1 MSSAS
6 RSSWLPNRRLNS
18 NRASVRQRGTSRGNI
33 TIVSHDDAYTFAL
46 RVAYL
51 NYLLQP
57 RQKRKQYV
65 AAPKPAQRSHTSV
78 TEIVGQFV
86 SGSSNSIK
94 LPHGFH
100 KPLEK
105 RIKNVMQGKEPMQGF
120 NDAALKR
127 SFGEAFIVFTE
138 TNFRKSSEKDRK
150 LEPYVLMFY
159 SSATKACQ
167 KHAMSTSAPED
178 SWKEM
183 ADRHMALFIR
193 LVAQTLRDQGHDRD
207 RPELMSRLH
216 TLENKLLTRD
226 QYLSIDTGQDGGST
240 IEVVVPL
247 SYDVKDMP
255 LVLTVARIFG
265 RSNSEVQSD
274 IDSNRHI
281 WTEESAIKD
290 MKNYQ
295 QRLAS
300 DAPGALRSQDFDLD
314 DAFEEWK
321 RAEAPH
327 LSQIILDILTVKPE
341 LAKTSTAGL
350 EKPLPGRPQ
359 SMFGDEQAS
368 SEINKA
374 VSSPDGSIL
383 NFDSSLNFG
392 SLSLDESNQGFEDAG
407 YTFIPNDARAHY
419 KAILQDCM
427 TYDQLHA
434 DPAGDYNPLSKQSSD
449 LLMELSVYWRIPQ
462 FSRLVVL
469 VEVAAKK
476 FLDREITAD
485 ILAVAMD
492 VAKSPSDELKKP
504 PHLHQYNAGLA
515 DIEQSRW
522 TIHDFAVYQQ
532 TLHSLHDALLRDLYD
547 QMIRCYE
554 SKPPNVAPIMILL
567 DEHILGDPAFSA
579 RPEQTQEFAAHA
591 TEGLK
596 RAATEVYNS
605 FVHEKLPNHASEW
618 QFSHVVELG
627 RAVTKLSNK
636 IQKRYNKMPEIM
648 GVKPWQI
655 LVETMFPSFER
666 DAQHIIE
673 RTIAVAKEHGIEID
687 IQDGFDLYKEL
698 AEMRRTHHAA
708 LPNTP
713 FEFQI
718 EELLVDFVWRWVR
731 NAEAMIVSFVSEAI
745 KQDQFQVRRNN
756 PDGIPTD
763 AERHSSSVVDIFSSF
778 NQIIDQVY
786 QFEWDSDV
794 HHAKFMTALARSFAA
809 GIGQYCEELEQRFAK
824 EMDRPTAQ
832 EAAAA
837 NKTTQEKFMQYAQYA
852 RDAWNTK
859 DAPEPF
865 QFYPE
870 SFVKLNN
877 IEFAMQELDKL
888 EKTMNVDECARILQ
902 RIEGHN
908 KQPKRPNKYVFTI
921 KVVEAEDLKAC
932 DPSGFSDPYVV
943 LGDEYQKRL
952 YKTRIVYKNLNPRW
966 DESIDITVSGPL
978 NVIAT
983 VWDYD
988 TFGDH
993 DFVGRTSLKVD
1004 PIHFSDYLP
1013 REYWLDLDTQGR
1025 LLLRVSMEGE
1035 RDDIQFYYGKAFRHL
1050 KRTERDMVRKI
1061 TDKARNPMC
1070 TVLRAQISAA
1080 ISYETLR
1087 SLTKGGGLSSQVTS
1101 LWKKRSSTMP
1111 TTVATPADIRAA
1123 LRPLEEYFDQNF
1135 AIMKETLKDA
1145 TMLAVMTRLWKEVL
1159 MAIENLLVPPLSE
1172 KPSTQKPLTQKELD
1186 IVYQWLNQ
1194 LFEFFNAKDENGVA
1208 LGVPQDILKS
1218 PKWHELAALNFFY
1231 FEDTQNL
1238 IRESERM
1245 AAANAQRATQM
1256 LLQERSENRLSAP
1269 ATFGPTFSGGPGA
1282 FASMGTIRR
1291 GKSIMMSRN
1300 LGTMR
1305 RAKEEK
1311 RKEAQAD
1318 PSDDMILRILRMRP
1332 EASNYLRERHRQ
1344 KERQAAAAAAAL
1356 IVKNSV
1362 NQGWNTGGSAGGA
1375 GAYGRNNLPRR

>member
-6 RSSWLPNRRLNS
+6 RSSWMPGRRLNS
-18 NRASVRQRGTSRGNI
+18 NRASMRPRGASRGNI
-33 TIVSHDDAYTFAL
+33 TVVSHDDAYTFAL

-78 TEIVGQFV
+78 TELVGQFV
-86 SGSSNSIK
+86 SSGSNSMK
-94 LPHGFH
+94 LPHGFQ

-105 RIKNVMQGKEPMQGF
+105 RIKNVLTGKEPMQGF

-127 SFGEAFIVFTE
+127 SFAEAYTAFTE
-138 TNFRKSSEKDRK
+138 KNFQKSVEKDRK

-159 SSATKACQ
+159 SSATKANQ
-167 KHAMSTSAPED
+167 KYAQLTSATDD
-178 SWKEM
+178 SWKET
-183 ADRHMALFIR
+183 ADRHMAMFIR

-226 QYLSIDTGQDGGST
+226 QNLSIDASQDGGTT
-240 IEVVVPL
+240 IEVIVPL

-274 IDSNRHI
+274 IDTNRQI
-281 WTEESAIKD
+281 WTEENAIKD

-300 DAPGALRSQDFDLD
+300 DAPGALRSQDFDLE
-314 DAFEEWK
+314 DAFQEWK

-359 SMFGDEQAS
+359 SVFGDEQAY
-368 SEINKA
+368 SEISKA
-374 VSSPDGSIL
+374 IASPDGSAL
-383 NFDSSLNFG
+383 NFDSSLSFG
-392 SLSLDESNQGFEDAG
+392 SLSLDDSGQGFDEVV
-407 YTFIPNDARAHY
+407 YTFIPNDARAFY
-419 KAILQDCM
+419 KAIMQVCM

-434 DPAGDYNPLSKQSSD
+434 DPAADYTPISKQSTD
-449 LLMELSVYWRIPQ
+449 LLVELCVYWRIPQ
-462 FSRLVVL
+462 FSRLIAF

-476 FLDREITAD
+476 FLDREI
-485 ILAVAMD
+485 LAEDLAFAMD
-492 VAKSPSDELKKP
+492 FVKSTSPEVKKP

-515 DIEQSRW
+515 DIDQSRW

-532 TLHSLHDALLRDLYD
+532 TLHGLYDALLRDLYD
-547 QMIRCYE
+547 LMIRCYE
-554 SKPPNVAPIMILL
+554 SKPPQILAVMTL
-567 DEHILGDPAFSA
+567 LEEHILADPAFSA
-579 RPEQTQEFAAHA
+579 KPEQAQEFASHL
-591 TEGLK
+591 TEGL
-596 RAATEVYNS
+596 RHAATDVYNA

-618 QFSHVVELG
+618 EFTHVVELG

-636 IQKRYNKMPEIM
+636 IQKRYRNIPDIM
-648 GVKPWQI
+648 GVKPWQV
-655 LVETMFPSFER
+655 LVEVMFPSYER

-673 RTIAVAKEHGIEID
+673 RTITVAKESGLEINM
-687 IQDGFDLYKEL
+687 QDGFDLYKEL
-698 AEMRRTHHAA
+698 VEMRRTHHAA
-708 LPNTP
+708 LPDKP

-731 NAEAMIVSFVSEAI
+731 NAEELTVKFVDEAI
-745 KQDQFQVRRNN
+745 NQDQFQVRTQT
-756 PDGIPTD
+756 PDQIPTD
-763 AERHSSSVVDIFSSF
+763 AERHSHSIIDIFMMF
-778 NQIIDQVY
+778 NQTTEQVY
-786 QFEWDSDV
+786 QLEWDSDV
-794 HHAKFMTALARSFAA
+794 HHARFMTALARSYAA
-809 GIGQYCEELEQRFAK
+809 GIGQYCEEVEKQFAK

-832 EAAAA
+832 EAAVA

-877 IEFAMQELDKL
+877 IEYAMQELDKL
-888 EKTMNVDECARILQ
+888 EKSMNVDACADVLR
-902 RIEGHN
+902 RAEGLS
-908 KQPKRPNKYVFTI
+908 KQQARRPNKYVFTI

-932 DPSGFSDPYVV
+932 DPGGFSDPYVV

-952 YKTRIVYKNLNPRW
+952 YKTRIVYRNLNPRW
-966 DESIDITVSGPL
+966 DESVDITVSGPL

-983 VWDYD
+983 IWDYD

-1025 LLLRVSMEGE
+1025 VLLRVSMEGE
-1035 RDDIQFYYGKAFRHL
+1035 RDDIQFYFGKAFRHL

-1061 TDKARNPMC
+1061 TDK
-1070 TVLRAQISAA
+1070 LRAQISAT
-1080 ISYETLR
+1080 ISHETLR
-1087 SLTKGGGLSSQVTS
+1087 SLVRGGGIGSQVTA
-1101 LWKKRSSTMP
+1101 LWKKRASTMP
-1111 TTVATPADIRAA
+1111 TVTTAGDIEGA
-1123 LRPLEEYFDQNF
+1123 LQPLFHYFDQNF
-1135 AIMKETLKDA
+1135 AIMKQTLTDA

-1159 MAIENLLVPPLSE
+1159 MAIESLLVPPLSE
-1172 KPSTQKPLTQKELD
+1172 KPSSQRPLSQKELD
-1186 IVYQWLNQ
+1186 IVYQWLNL
-1194 LFEFFNAKDENGVA
+1194 LFEFFNAKDDSGEQ
-1208 LGVPQDILKS
+1208 LGVPQDVLKS

-1231 FEDTQNL
+1231 FELTDNL

-1256 LLQERSENRLSAP
+1256 LLQEKHENRLSAP
-1269 ATFGPTFSGGPGA
+1269 PTFGPTFSGGPGA

-1332 EASNYLRERHRQ
+1332 EAVGYLRERHRQ

-1362 NQGWNTGGSAGGA
+1362 NQGWNTGGA

>member
-6 RSSWLPNRRLNS
+6 RNSWMPGRRLNS
-18 NRASVRQRGTSRGNI
+18 NRTSMRPRGASRGNI
-33 TIVSHDDAYTFAL
+33 TVVSHDDAYTFAL
-46 RVAYL
+46 RIAYL

-78 TEIVGQFV
+78 TELVGQFV
-86 SGSSNSIK
+86 SSGSNSIK
-94 LPHGFH
+94 LPHGFQ

-105 RIKNVMQGKEPMQGF
+105 RLKNVLTGKEPMQGF
-120 NDAALKR
+120 NDSALKR
-127 SFGEAFIVFTE
+127 SFAEAYTAFTDK
-138 TNFRKSSEKDRK
+138 NFQKSVEKDRK

-159 SSATKACQ
+159 SSATKANQ
-167 KHAMSTSAPED
+167 KYAQLTSATDD
-178 SWKEM
+178 SWKET
-183 ADRHMALFIR
+183 ADRHMAMFIR

-226 QYLSIDTGQDGGST
+226 QNLSLDSAGDGGSY

-265 RSNSEVQSD
+265 RSNSEVQAD
-274 IDSNRHI
+274 LEANRQT
-281 WTEESAIKD
+281 WTEENAIKD

-300 DAPGALRSQDFDLD
+300 DAPGALRSQDFDLE
-314 DAFEEWK
+314 DAFQEWK

-341 LAKTSTAGL
+341 LAKTSTAGAD
-350 EKPLPGRPQ
+350 KSLPGRPQ
-359 SMFGDEQAS
+359 STFFGEEQS
-368 SEINKA
+368 YSEISKA
-374 VSSPDGSIL
+374 ISSPDGSIL
-383 NFDSSLNFG
+383 NFDSSINFG
-392 SLSLDESNQGFEDAG
+392 SLSLDDSSQAFDEAV
-407 YTFIPNDARAHY
+407 YTFIPNDARAFY
-419 KAILQDCM
+419 KAILKDCM

-434 DPAGDYNPLSKQSSD
+434 DPAAEYMPLSQQSKD
-449 LLMELSVYWRIPQ
+449 LLMELSVYWRLPQ
-462 FSRLVVL
+462 FSRLIAFI
-469 VEVAAKK
+469 EVAVKK
-476 FLDREITAD
+476 FLDGE
-485 ILAVAMD
+485 ILAEDLVVVMD
-492 VAKSPSDELKKP
+492 NAKSSEMERKKA
-504 PHLHQYNAGLA
+504 PHLHQYNLGLLEI
-515 DIEQSRW
+515 DQSRW
-522 TIHDFAVYQQ
+522 TIHDFAVYQH
-532 TLHSLHDALLRDLYD
+532 TLNSLYDALLRDLYNL
-547 QMIRCYE
+547 MLNCYG
-554 SKPPNVAPIMILL
+554 SKPPNIGSVMTLL
-567 DEHILGDPAFSA
+567 EEHVQSDPAFSA
-579 RPEQTQEFAAHA
+579 KPEQAQEFAAHL
-591 TEGLK
+591 TEGLR
-596 RAATEVYNS
+596 RAATDAYNA

-618 QFSHVVELG
+618 EFTHVVELG

-636 IQKRYNKMPEIM
+636 IQKRYKNLPEVM
-648 GVKPWQI
+648 GVKIWQI
-655 LVETMFPSFER
+655 LVEVMFPSYER

-673 RTIAVAKEHGIEID
+673 RTIAVAKEKEMEINM
-687 IQDGFDLYKEL
+687 QDGFDLYKEL
-698 AEMRRTHHAA
+698 VEMRRTHHAA
-708 LPNTP
+708 LPDKP

-731 NAEAMIVSFVSEAI
+731 NAENVMVEVVDGAI
-745 KQDQFQVRRNN
+745 SQDSFQVRTDDPNK
-756 PDGIPTD
+756 IPTD
-763 AERHSSSVVDIFSSF
+763 AERHSTSVVDIFLMF
-778 NQIIDQVY
+778 HQTMEQVY
-786 QFEWDSDV
+786 QLEWDSDV
-794 HHAKFMTALARSFAA
+794 HHARFMTALARSYAA
-809 GIGQYCEELEQRFAK
+809 GIGQYCEELEKRFAK

-832 EAAAA
+832 EVAA

-877 IEFAMQELDKL
+877 IEHAMQELDKL
-888 EKTMNVDECARILQ
+888 EKAMNVDACAEVLRKA
-902 RIEGHN
+902 EGLG
-908 KQPKRPNKYVFTI
+908 KQQPRRPNKYVFTI

-932 DPSGFSDPYVV
+932 DPGGFSDPYVV

-952 YKTRIVYKNLNPRW
+952 YKTRIVYRNLNPRW
-966 DESIDITVSGPL
+966 DESVDITVSSPL
-978 NVIAT
+978 NIIAT
-983 VWDYD
+983 IWDYD

-1035 RDDIQFYYGKAFRHL
+1035 RDDIQFYFGKAFRHL

-1061 TDKARNPMC
+1061 TDK
-1070 TVLRAQISAA
+1070 LRAQISAT
-1080 ISYETLR
+1080 ISHETLR
-1087 SLTKGGGLSSQVTS
+1087 NLVKGGGIGSQVAG
-1101 LWKKRSSTMP
+1101 LWKKRASTMP
-1111 TTVATPADIRAA
+1111 TVTTASDIEGA
-1123 LRPLEEYFDQNF
+1123 LQPLFHYFDQNF
-1135 AIMKETLKDA
+1135 AIMKQTLTDA

-1159 MAIENLLVPPLSE
+1159 QAIESLLVPPLSE
-1172 KPSTQKPLTQKELD
+1172 KPSSQRPLSQKELD
-1186 IVYQWLNQ
+1186 IVYQWLNS
-1194 LFEFFNAKDENGVA
+1194 LFEFFNAKDDSGEQ
-1208 LGVPQDILKS
+1208 LGVPQDVLKS

-1231 FEDTQNL
+1231 FEQTDNL

-1256 LLQERSENRLSAP
+1256 LLQEKHENRLSAP

-1305 RAKEEK
+1305 KAKEEK

-1332 EASNYLRERHRQ
+1332 EATNYLRERHRQ

-1362 NQGWNTGGSAGGA
+1362 NQGWNTGGASAYRA
-1375 GAYGRNNLPRR
+1375 NNLPRR

>member
-6 RSSWLPNRRLNS
+6 RSSWMPNRRLNS
-18 NRASVRQRGTSRGNI
+18 NRQSTRPRGYSRGNI
-33 TIVSHDDAYTFAL
+33 VVSHDDAYTFAL

-78 TEIVGQFV
+78 TELVGQFV
-86 SGSSNSIK
+86 SGGSGSVK
-94 LPHGFH
+94 LPHGFQ

-105 RIKNVMQGKEPMQGF
+105 RIKNVLTGKEPMQGF

-127 SFGEAFIVFTE
+127 SFAEAYTAFTE
-138 TNFRKSSEKDRK
+138 RNFQKSVEKDRK

-159 SSATKACQ
+159 SSATKANQ
-167 KHAMSTSAPED
+167 KYAQLTSATDD
-178 SWKEM
+178 SWKEA
-183 ADRHMALFIR
+183 ADRHMAMFIR

-226 QYLSIDTGQDGGST
+226 QNLSIDASQDGGST

-255 LVLTVARIFG
+255 LVLTVARMFG

-274 IDSNRHI
+274 IDANRHV
-281 WTEESAIKD
+281 WTEESALKD
-290 MKNYQ
+290 VKAYQ

-300 DAPGALRSQDFDLD
+300 DAPGALRSEDFDLE
-314 DAFEEWK
+314 DAFQEWK

-341 LAKTSTAGL
+341 LAKTSSGTD
-350 EKPLPGRPQ
+350 KPLPGRPM
-359 SMFGDEQAS
+359 SMFGNEQAY
-368 SEINKA
+368 SEISKA
-374 VSSPDGSIL
+374 ISSPDGSIL
-383 NFDSSLNFG
+383 NFDSSLGIG
-392 SLSLDESNQGFEDAG
+392 SLSFEESGSDFEAAV
-407 YTFIPNDARAHY
+407 YTFIPADARAFY
-419 KAILQDCM
+419 KAILQVCM

-434 DPAGDYNPLSKQSSD
+434 DPVAEYSPLSKSSTD
-449 LLMELSVYWRIPQ
+449 LLIELCVYWRIPQ
-462 FSRLVVL
+462 FSRLIAF
-469 VEVAAKK
+469 VEVAARK
-476 FLDREITAD
+476 FLDREIGAD
-485 ILAVAMD
+485 DLFIAFQE
-492 VAKSPSDELKKP
+492 AKSSTPEVKKA
-504 PHLHQYNAGLA
+504 PHLHQYNFGLA
-515 DIEQSRW
+515 DIDQSRW
-522 TIHDFAVYQQ
+522 TMHDFAVYQQ
-532 TLHSLHDALLRDLYD
+532 TLHGLYDALLRDLYD
-547 QMIRCYE
+547 LMVRCYE
-554 SKPPNVAPIMILL
+554 GKPPSIASVMTLL
-567 DEHILGDPAFSA
+567 EEHILQDPSFSA
-579 RPEQTQEFAAHA
+579 RPEQAQEFASHL
-591 TEGLK
+591 TEGLR
-596 RAATEVYNS
+596 RAATEAYNA
-605 FVHEKLPNHASEW
+605 FVREKLPDQAIEW
-618 QFSHVVELG
+618 EFHHVVQLG
-627 RAVTKLSNK
+627 QAVTKLSDK
-636 IQKRYNKMPEIM
+636 IRKRYRNIPDIM
-648 GVKPWQI
+648 GVQPWPI

-673 RTIAVAKEHGIEID
+673 RTIAVAKERGEEINV
-687 IQDGFDLYKEL
+687 QDGFNLYKEL
-698 AEMRRTHHAA
+698 VGLRQTHHAA
-708 LPNTP
+708 LPDKP

-718 EELLVDFVWRWVR
+718 EELLAEFVWRWVR
-731 NAEAMIVSFVSEAI
+731 NAETMMVDIVINAI
-745 KQDQFQVRRNN
+745 KQDTFQVN
-756 PDGIPTD
+756 PENEEELPTD
-763 AERHSSSVVDIFSSF
+763 AERHSFS
-778 NQIIDQVY
+778 IIELFRFFRSNTDMLDQL
-786 QFEWDSDV
+786 QWDSDV
-794 HHAKFMTALARSFAA
+794 HYAKFNTALARSFAA
-809 GIGQYCEELEQRFAK
+809 GIGLYCEEVEKRFAK
-824 EMDRPTAQ
+824 EMDRPTAE

-837 NKTTQEKFMQYAQYA
+837 NKTTQEKFMQYA

-865 QFYPE
+865 QFLSE

-877 IEFAMQELDKL
+877 IEYAMQELDKL
-888 EKTMNVDECARILQ
+888 EKLMNVDGCAEVLR
-902 RIEGHN
+902 RAEGN
-908 KQPKRPNKYVFTI
+908 KQQQRRPNKYVFTI
-921 KVVEAEDLKAC
+921 KVVEAEELKAC

-952 YKTRIVYKNLNPRW
+952 YKTRIVYRNLNPRW
-966 DESIDITVSGPL
+966 DESVDITVSGPL

-983 VWDYD
+983 IWDYD

-993 DFVGRTSLKVD
+993 DFVGRTSLKLD

-1035 RDDIQFYYGKAFRHL
+1035 RDDIQFYFGKAFRHL

-1061 TDKARNPMC
+1061 TDKDSLAK
-1070 TVLRAQISAA
+1070 TSKLRAEISTR
-1080 ISYETLR
+1080 ISIETLR
-1087 SLTKGGGLSSQVTS
+1087 SLLKGTGIGSSVTA
-1101 LWKKRSSTMP
+1101 LWKKRASTMP
-1111 TTVATPADIRAA
+1111 VVTTEADITMA
-1123 LRPLEEYFDQNF
+1123 LQPLFHYFDQNF
-1135 AIMKETLKDA
+1135 TIMNQTLTHA
-1145 TMLAVMTRLWKEVL
+1145 TMQAVMTRLWKEVL
-1159 MAIENLLVPPLSE
+1159 MAIEHLLVPPLSD
-1172 KPSTQKPLTQKELD
+1172 KPSPQRPLTQKELD
-1186 IVYQWLNQ
+1186 IVYKWLQ
-1194 LFEFFNAKDENGVA
+1194 LLFEFFNAKDDTGKEC
-1208 LGVPQDILKS
+1208 GVPQDVLKS

-1245 AAANAQRATQM
+1245 AAANAQRAQQM
-1256 LLQERSENRLSAP
+1256 LLEEKHENRLSAP

-1332 EASNYLRERHRQ
+1332 EAANYLRERHRQ

-1362 NQGWNTGGSAGGA
+1362 NQGWNTGG

>member
-6 RSSWLPNRRLNS
+6 RSSWMPGRRPNS
-18 NRASVRQRGTSRGNI
+18 NRISMRPRGASKGNI
-33 TIVSHDDAYTFAL
+33 SVVSHDDAYTFAL
-46 RVAYL
+46 RIAYL

-78 TEIVGQFV
+78 TELVGQFV
-86 SGSSNSIK
+86 SSGSNSIK
-94 LPHGFH
+94 LPHGFQ

-105 RIKNVMQGKEPMQGF
+105 RLKNVLTGKEPMQGF
-120 NDAALKR
+120 NDSALKR
-127 SFGEAFIVFTE
+127 SFAEAYTAFTDK
-138 TNFRKSSEKDRK
+138 NFQKSVEKDRK

-159 SSATKACQ
+159 SSATKANQ
-167 KHAMSTSAPED
+167 KYAQLTSTTDD
-178 SWKEM
+178 SWKET
-183 ADRHMALFIR
+183 ADRHMAMFIR

-226 QYLSIDTGQDGGST
+226 QNLSLDSGGDGGSY
-240 IEVVVPL
+240 IEVLAPL

-265 RSNSEVQSD
+265 RSNSEVQAD
-274 IDSNRHI
+274 LEANRQI
-281 WTEESAIKD
+281 WTEENAIKD
-290 MKNYQ
+290 MKIYQ

-300 DAPGALRSQDFDLD
+300 DAPGALRSQDFDLE
-314 DAFEEWK
+314 DAFQEWK

-327 LSQIILDILTVKPE
+327 LSQIILEILTIKPE
-341 LAKTSTAGL
+341 LAKTSTAGADKSL
-350 EKPLPGRPQ
+350 SGRPQ
-359 SMFGDEQAS
+359 STFFGEDQS
-368 SEINKA
+368 YSDVRQSI
-374 VSSPDGSIL
+374 SSPDGSIM
-383 NFDSSLNFG
+383 NFDSSIG
-392 SLSLDESNQGFEDAG
+392 SLSLDENQAFDEVV
-407 YTFIPNDARAHY
+407 YTFVPNDSRAFY
-419 KAILQDCM
+419 KAILKDCM

-434 DPAGDYNPLSKQSSD
+434 DPAAEYTPLSQQSKD
-449 LLMELSVYWRIPQ
+449 LLMELSVYWRLPQ
-462 FSRLVVL
+462 FSRLIAFI
-469 VEVAAKK
+469 EVAVKK
-476 FLDREITAD
+476 FLDGE
-485 ILAVAMD
+485 ILADDLLVVMD
-492 VAKSPSDELKKP
+492 NAKSSEPERKKA
-504 PHLHQYNAGLA
+504 PHLHQYNVGLREI
-515 DIEQSRW
+515 DQSRW
-522 TIHDFAVYQQ
+522 TMHDFAVYQQ
-532 TLHSLHDALLRDLYD
+532 TLNSLYDALLRDLYNL
-547 QMIRCYE
+547 MLNCYGP
-554 SKPPNVAPIMILL
+554 KPPNIGSVMTLL
-567 DEHILGDPAFSA
+567 EDHVQSDPAFSA
-579 RPEQTQEFAAHA
+579 RPEQVEEFAVHL
-591 TEGLK
+591 TEGL
-596 RAATEVYNS
+596 RHAATEAYNA

-618 QFSHVVELG
+618 EFTHVVELG

-636 IQKRYNKMPEIM
+636 IQKRYKNLPEVM
-648 GVKPWQI
+648 GVKIWQI
-655 LVETMFPSFER
+655 LVEVMFPSYER

-673 RTIAVAKEHGIEID
+673 RTIAVAKEKQMEINM
-687 IQDGFDLYKEL
+687 QDGFDLYKEL
-698 AEMRRTHHAA
+698 VEMRRTHHAA
-708 LPNTP
+708 LPDKP

-731 NAEAMIVSFVSEAI
+731 NAENVMVEVVDGAI
-745 KQDQFQVRRNN
+745 SQDSFQVRTNDPN
-756 PDGIPTD
+756 KIPTD
-763 AERHSSSVVDIFSSF
+763 AERHSTSVIDIFLMF
-778 NQIIDQVY
+778 HQTMEQVY
-786 QFEWDSDV
+786 QLEWDSDV
-794 HHAKFMTALARSFAA
+794 HHARFMTALARSYAA
-809 GIGQYCEELEQRFAK
+809 GIGQYCDELEKRFAK

-832 EAAAA
+832 EIAA

-852 RDAWNTK
+852 RDAWNPK

-865 QFYPE
+865 QFLPE

-877 IEFAMQELDKL
+877 IEHAMQELDKL
-888 EKTMNVDECARILQ
+888 EKAMNVDACAEVLRKA
-902 RIEGHN
+902 EGLG
-908 KQPKRPNKYVFTI
+908 KQQAKRPNKYVFTI

-952 YKTRIVYKNLNPRW
+952 YKTRIVHKSLNPRW
-966 DESIDITVSGPL
+966 DESVDITVSSPL
-978 NVIAT
+978 NIIAT
-983 VWDYD
+983 IWDYD

-1025 LLLRVSMEGE
+1025 ILLRVSMEGE
-1035 RDDIQFYYGKAFRHL
+1035 RDDIQFYFGKAFRHL

-1061 TDKARNPMC
+1061 TDK
-1070 TVLRAQISAA
+1070 LRAQISAT
-1080 ISYETLR
+1080 ISHETLR
-1087 SLTKGGGLSSQVTS
+1087 GLVRGGGIGSQVAG
-1101 LWKKRSSTMP
+1101 LWKKRASTMP
-1111 TTVATPADIRAA
+1111 TVTTASDIEGA
-1123 LRPLEEYFDQNF
+1123 LQPLFHYFDENF
-1135 AIMKETLKDA
+1135 AIMKQTLTDA

-1159 MAIENLLVPPLSE
+1159 QAIEHLLVPPLSE
-1172 KPSTQKPLTQKELD
+1172 KPSSQRPLSQKELD
-1186 IVYQWLNQ
+1186 IVYQWLNS
-1194 LFEFFNAKDENGVA
+1194 LFEFFNAKDDSGEQ
-1208 LGVPQDILKS
+1208 LGVPQDVLKS

-1231 FEDTQNL
+1231 FEQTDNL

-1256 LLQERSENRLSAP
+1256 LLQEKHENRLSAP

-1305 RAKEEK
+1305 KAKEEK

-1332 EASNYLRERHRQ
+1332 EATSYLRERHRQ

-1362 NQGWNTGGSAGGA
+1362 NQGWNTGGASAYRA
-1375 GAYGRNNLPRR
+1375 NNLPRR

>member
-6 RSSWLPNRRLNS
+6 RSSWMPGRRVTS
-18 NRASVRQRGTSRGNI
+18 NRLSMRPRGASRGNI
-33 TIVSHDDAYTFAL
+33 TVVSHDDAYTFAL
-46 RVAYL
+46 RIAYL
-51 NYLLQP
+51 NHILQP

-78 TEIVGQFV
+78 TELVGQFV
-86 SGSSNSIK
+86 SSGSNSIK
-94 LPHGFH
+94 LPHGFQ

-105 RIKNVMQGKEPMQGF
+105 RLKNVLTGKEPMQGF
-120 NDAALKR
+120 NDSALKR
-127 SFGEAFIVFTE
+127 SFAEAYTAFTE
-138 TNFRKSSEKDRK
+138 KGFQKSVEKDRK

-159 SSATKACQ
+159 SSATKANQ
-167 KHAMSTSAPED
+167 KYAQLTSATDD
-178 SWKEM
+178 SWKET
-183 ADRHMALFIR
+183 ADRHMAMFIR

-226 QYLSIDTGQDGGST
+226 QNLSLDAAQGEGNT
-240 IEVVVPL
+240 IEIVVPP
-247 SYDVKDMP
+247 STDVKDMP

-274 IDSNRHI
+274 IEASRYI
-281 WTEESAIKD
+281 WTEENAIKD

-300 DAPGALRSQDFDLD
+300 GAPGALRSQDFDVEE
-314 DAFEEWK
+314 AFQEWR

-327 LSQIILDILTVKPE
+327 LSQIILDILTVNPE
-341 LAKTSTAGL
+341 LAKTSTAAMD
-350 EKPLPGRPQ
+350 KPLPGRPMSVFGTEQ
-359 SMFGDEQAS
+359 SY
-368 SEINKA
+368 SEISKA
-374 VSSPDGSIL
+374 ISSPDGSLL
-383 NFDSSLNFG
+383 NFDSSINFD
-392 SLSLDESNQGFEDAG
+392 SLSLDDSSQDFEEAV
-407 YTFIPNDARAHY
+407 YTFIPNDSRAFY
-419 KAILQDCM
+419 KAILKDCM

-434 DPAGDYNPLSKQSSD
+434 DPAAEFTPISKQSGD
-449 LLMELSVYWRIPQ
+449 LLMELSVYWRLPQ
-462 FSRLVVL
+462 FSRLIAF
-469 VEVAAKK
+469 VEVIGKK
-476 FLDREITAD
+476 FLDGELPAED
-485 ILAVAMD
+485 LLAAMND
-492 VAKSPSDELKKP
+492 VKTTGEEVKKP
-504 PHLHQYNAGLA
+504 PHLHQYNAGLL
-515 DIEQSRW
+515 DIDQSRW

-532 TLHSLHDALLRDLYD
+532 TLHSLHDFLLRDLYNL
-547 QMIRCYE
+547 MLNCYA
-554 SKPPNVAPIMILL
+554 SKPPNIAAVMELL
-567 DEHILGDPAFSA
+567 VDHIHSDPAFSVK
-579 RPEQTQEFAAHA
+579 PEQAQEFATHL
-591 TEGLK
+591 TDGMR
-596 RAATEVYNS
+596 RAATDAYNA
-605 FVHEKLPNHASEW
+605 FVHDKLPNHASEW
-618 QFSHVVELG
+618 QFTHVVELG

-636 IQKRYNKMPEIM
+636 IQKRYKNIGEIM
-648 GVKPWQI
+648 GVKPWQV
-655 LVETMFPSFER
+655 LVDVMFPSYER

-673 RTIAVAKEHGIEID
+673 RTIAVAKEGGEEINM
-687 IQDGFDLYKEL
+687 QDGFDLYKEL
-698 AEMRRTHHAA
+698 VDMRRTHHAA
-708 LPNTP
+708 LPDKP

-731 NAEAMIVSFVSEAI
+731 NAESVMVELVDNAI
-745 KQDQFQVRRNN
+745 AEDPFQVKTHN
-756 PDGIPTD
+756 PDGIPSD
-763 AERHSSSVVDIFSSF
+763 NERHSSSVVDIFSMF
-778 NQIIDQVY
+778 HQTMEQVY
-786 QFEWDSDV
+786 QLEWDSDV
-794 HHAKFMTALARSFAA
+794 HHARFMTALARSYAA
-809 GIGQYCEELEQRFAK
+809 GIGQYCEELEKRFGK

-837 NKTTQEKFMQYAQYA
+837 NQTTQEKFMQYAQYA

-877 IEFAMQELDKL
+877 IEHAMQALDKL
-888 EKTMNVDECARILQ
+888 EKSMNVDACAEVLQ
-902 RIEGHN
+902 KAERLG
-908 KQPKRPNKYVFTI
+908 KQQPRRPNKYVFTI
-921 KVVEAEDLKAC
+921 KIVEAEDLKAC
-932 DPSGFSDPYVV
+932 DPGGFSDPYVV

-952 YKTRIVYKNLNPRW
+952 YKTRIVYRNLNPRW
-966 DESIDITVSGPL
+966 DESVDITVSSPL
-978 NVIAT
+978 NIIAT
-983 VWDYD
+983 IWDYD
-988 TFGDH
+988 TFGEH

-1025 LLLRVSMEGE
+1025 VLLRVSMEGE
-1035 RDDIQFYYGKAFRHL
+1035 RDDIQFYFGKAFRHL

-1061 TDKARNPMC
+1061 TDK
-1070 TVLRAQISAA
+1070 LRAQISAT
-1080 ISYETLR
+1080 ISLETLR
-1087 SLTKGGGLSSQVTS
+1087 RLVKGGGIGSQVTS
-1101 LWKKRSSTMP
+1101 LWKKRASTMP
-1111 TTVATPADIRAA
+1111 VVTTASDIEGA
-1123 LRPLEEYFDQNF
+1123 LQPLFHYFDQNF
-1135 AIMKETLKDA
+1135 AIMKQTLTDA

-1159 MAIENLLVPPLSE
+1159 QAIEGLLVPPLSE
-1172 KPSTQKPLTQKELD
+1172 KPSSQRPLAQKEID
-1186 IVYQWLNQ
+1186 IVYQWLNL
-1194 LFEFFNAKDENGVA
+1194 LFEFFNAKDDSGEQ
-1208 LGVPQDILKS
+1208 LGVPQDVLKS

-1231 FEDTQNL
+1231 FEPTDTL

-1256 LLQERSENRLSAP
+1256 LLQEKHENRLSAP

-1332 EASNYLRERHRQ
+1332 EATNYLRERHRQ

-1362 NQGWNTGGSAGGA
+1362 NQGWNTGGASAYRA
-1375 GAYGRNNLPRR
+1375 NNLPRR

>member
-6 RSSWLPNRRLNS
+6 RSSWMPGRRPNS
-18 NRASVRQRGTSRGNI
+18 NRISMRPRGASRGNI
-33 TIVSHDDAYTFAL
+33 TVVSHDDAYTFAL

-65 AAPKPAQRSHTSV
+65 AAPKPTQRSHTSV
-78 TEIVGQFV
+78 TELVGQFV
-86 SGSSNSIK
+86 SSGSNSIK
-94 LPHGFH
+94 LPHGFQ

-105 RIKNVMQGKEPMQGF
+105 RLKNVLTGKEPMQGF
-120 NDAALKR
+120 NDSALKR
-127 SFGEAFIVFTE
+127 SFAEAYTAFTDK
-138 TNFRKSSEKDRK
+138 NFQKSVEKDRK

-159 SSATKACQ
+159 SSATKANQ
-167 KHAMSTSAPED
+167 KYAQLTSATDD
-178 SWKEM
+178 SWKET
-183 ADRHMALFIR
+183 ADRHMAMFIR

-226 QYLSIDTGQDGGST
+226 QNLSLDSAGDGGSY
-240 IEVVVPL
+240 IEVLAPL

-265 RSNSEVQSD
+265 RSNSEVQAD
-274 IDSNRHI
+274 LEANRQV
-281 WTEESAIKD
+281 WTEENAIKD

-300 DAPGALRSQDFDLD
+300 DAPGALRSQDFDLE
-314 DAFEEWK
+314 DAFQEWK

-327 LSQIILDILTVKPE
+327 LSQIILEILTVKPE
-341 LAKTSTAGL
+341 LAKTSTAGAD
-350 EKPLPGRPQ
+350 KSLPGRPQ
-359 SMFGDEQAS
+359 STFYGEEQS
-368 SEINKA
+368 YSDISKSI
-374 VSSPDGSIL
+374 SSPDGSIM
-383 NFDSSLNFG
+383 NFDSSIG
-392 SLSLDESNQGFEDAG
+392 SLSLDDSNQAFDEVV
-407 YTFIPNDARAHY
+407 YTFVPNDSRAFY
-419 KAILQDCM
+419 KAILKDCM

-434 DPAGDYNPLSKQSSD
+434 DPAAEYTPLSQQSKD
-449 LLMELSVYWRIPQ
+449 LLMELSVYWRLPQ
-462 FSRLVVL
+462 FSRLIAFI
-469 VEVAAKK
+469 EVAVKK
-476 FLDREITAD
+476 FLDGE
-485 ILAVAMD
+485 ILADDLLVVMD
-492 VAKSPSDELKKP
+492 NAKSSEPERKKAP
-504 PHLHQYNAGLA
+504 PLHQYNVGLSEI
-515 DIEQSRW
+515 DQSRW
-522 TIHDFAVYQQ
+522 TMHDFAVYQQ
-532 TLHSLHDALLRDLYD
+532 TLNSLYDALLRDLYNL
-547 QMIRCYE
+547 MLNCYGP
-554 SKPPNVAPIMILL
+554 KPPNIGSVMTLL
-567 DEHILGDPAFSA
+567 EDHVQSDPAFSA
-579 RPEQTQEFAAHA
+579 RPEQVQEFAVHL
-591 TEGLK
+591 TEGLR
-596 RAATEVYNS
+596 RAATDAYNA

-618 QFSHVVELG
+618 EFTHVVELG

-636 IQKRYNKMPEIM
+636 IQKRYKNLPEVM
-648 GVKPWQI
+648 GVKIWQI
-655 LVETMFPSFER
+655 LVEVMFPSYER

-673 RTIAVAKEHGIEID
+673 RTIAVAKEKEMEINM
-687 IQDGFDLYKEL
+687 QDGFDLYKEL
-698 AEMRRTHHAA
+698 VEMRRTHHAA
-708 LPNTP
+708 LPDKP

-731 NAEAMIVSFVSEAI
+731 NAENVMVEVVDGAI
-745 KQDQFQVRRNN
+745 SQDPFQVRTDDPNK
-756 PDGIPTD
+756 IPTD
-763 AERHSSSVVDIFSSF
+763 AERHSTSVIDIFLMF
-778 NQIIDQVY
+778 HQTMEQVY
-786 QFEWDSDV
+786 QLEWDSDV
-794 HHAKFMTALARSFAA
+794 HHARFMTALARSYAA
-809 GIGQYCEELEQRFAK
+809 GIGQYCDELEKRFAK

-832 EAAAA
+832 EIAA

-852 RDAWNTK
+852 RDAWNPK

-865 QFYPE
+865 QFLPE

-877 IEFAMQELDKL
+877 IEHAMQELDKL
-888 EKTMNVDECARILQ
+888 EKAMNVDACAEVLRKA
-902 RIEGHN
+902 EGLG
-908 KQPKRPNKYVFTI
+908 KQQAKRPNKYVFTI

-952 YKTRIVYKNLNPRW
+952 YKTRIVHKSLNPRW
-966 DESIDITVSGPL
+966 DESVDITVSSPL
-978 NVIAT
+978 NIIAT
-983 VWDYD
+983 IWDYD

-1025 LLLRVSMEGE
+1025 ILLRVSMEGE
-1035 RDDIQFYYGKAFRHL
+1035 RDDIQFYFGKAFRHL

-1061 TDKARNPMC
+1061 TDK
-1070 TVLRAQISAA
+1070 LRAQISAT
-1080 ISYETLR
+1080 ISHETLR
-1087 SLTKGGGLSSQVTS
+1087 SLVRGGGIGSQVAG
-1101 LWKKRSSTMP
+1101 LWKKRASAMP
-1111 TTVATPADIRAA
+1111 TVTTASDIEGA
-1123 LRPLEEYFDQNF
+1123 LQPLFHYFDENF
-1135 AIMKETLKDA
+1135 AIMKQTLTDA

-1159 MAIENLLVPPLSE
+1159 QAIEHLLVPPLSE
-1172 KPSTQKPLTQKELD
+1172 KPSSQRPLSQKELD
-1186 IVYQWLNQ
+1186 IVYQWLNS
-1194 LFEFFNAKDENGVA
+1194 LFEFFNAKDDSGEQ
-1208 LGVPQDILKS
+1208 LGVPQDVLKS

-1231 FEDTQNL
+1231 FEQTDNL

-1256 LLQERSENRLSAP
+1256 LLQEKHENRFSAP

-1305 RAKEEK
+1305 KAKEEK

-1332 EASNYLRERHRQ
+1332 EAANYLRERHRQ

-1362 NQGWNTGGSAGGA
+1362 NQGWNTGGASAYRA
-1375 GAYGRNNLPRR
+1375 NNLPRR

>member
-6 RSSWLPNRRLNS
+6 RSSWMPGRRLNS
-18 NRASVRQRGTSRGNI
+18 NRTSMRPRGASRGNI
-33 TIVSHDDAYTFAL
+33 TVVSHDDAYTFAL

-78 TEIVGQFV
+78 TELVGQFV
-86 SGSSNSIK
+86 SSGTNSIK
-94 LPHGFH
+94 LPHGFQ

-105 RIKNVMQGKEPMQGF
+105 RLKNVLTGKEPMQGF
-120 NDAALKR
+120 NDSALKR
-127 SFGEAFIVFTE
+127 SFAEAYTAFTDK
-138 TNFRKSSEKDRK
+138 NFQKSVEKDRK

-159 SSATKACQ
+159 SSATKANQ
-167 KHAMSTSAPED
+167 KNAQLTSATDD
-178 SWKEM
+178 SWKET
-183 ADRHMALFIR
+183 ADRHMAMFIR

-226 QYLSIDTGQDGGST
+226 QNLSLDSAGDGGSYV
-240 IEVVVPL
+240 EVVVPL

-265 RSNSEVQSD
+265 RSNSEVQAD
-274 IDSNRHI
+274 LEVNRQI
-281 WTEESAIKD
+281 WTEENAIKD

-300 DAPGALRSQDFDLD
+300 DVPGALRSQDFDLE
-314 DAFEEWK
+314 DAFQEWK

-327 LSQIILDILTVKPE
+327 LSQIILDILTAKPE
-341 LAKTSTAGL
+341 LAKTSTAGAD
-350 EKPLPGRPQ
+350 KPLPGRPQ
-359 SMFGDEQAS
+359 STFFGEEQS
-368 SEINKA
+368 YSEISKA
-374 VSSPDGSIL
+374 ISSPDGSIL
-383 NFDSSLNFG
+383 NFDSSISFG
-392 SLSLDESNQGFEDAG
+392 SLSLDDSNQPLDEAV
-407 YTFIPNDARAHY
+407 YTFIPNDARAFY
-419 KAILQDCM
+419 KAILKDCM

-434 DPAGDYNPLSKQSSD
+434 DPAAEYEPLSQQSKD
-449 LLMELSVYWRIPQ
+449 LLMELSVYWRLPQ
-462 FSRLVVL
+462 FSRLIAFI
-469 VEVAAKK
+469 EVAAKK
-476 FLDREITAD
+476 FVDGE
-485 ILAVAMD
+485 ILADDLVVALD
-492 VAKSPSDELKKP
+492 TAKSSEAERKKA
-504 PHLHQYNAGLA
+504 PHLHQYNVGLLEI
-515 DIEQSRW
+515 DQSRW
-522 TIHDFAVYQQ
+522 TIHDFAVYKQ
-532 TLHSLHDALLRDLYD
+532 TLQSLYDALLRDLYNL
-547 QMIRCYE
+547 MLNCYGP
-554 SKPPNVAPIMILL
+554 KPPNIGSVMTLL
-567 DEHILGDPAFSA
+567 EEHIQSDPAFSA
-579 RPEQTQEFAAHA
+579 KPEQVQEFAAHL

-596 RAATEVYNS
+596 RAATDAYNA
-605 FVHEKLPNHASEW
+605 FVHEKLPNHAAEW
-618 QFSHVVELG
+618 EFTHVVELG

-636 IQKRYNKMPEIM
+636 IQKRYKNLPEVM
-648 GVKPWQI
+648 GVKLWQV
-655 LVETMFPSFER
+655 LVEVMFPSYER

-673 RTIAVAKEHGIEID
+673 RTIAVAKEKEMEINM
-687 IQDGFDLYKEL
+687 QDGFDLYKEL
-698 AEMRRTHHAA
+698 VEMRCTHHAA
-708 LPNTP
+708 LPDKP

-731 NAEAMIVSFVSEAI
+731 NAENVMVEVVDGAI
-745 KQDQFQVRRNN
+745 SQDSFQVRTDDPNK
-756 PDGIPTD
+756 IPTD
-763 AERHSSSVVDIFSSF
+763 AERHSTSVIDIFLMF
-778 NQIIDQVY
+778 HQTMEQVY
-786 QFEWDSDV
+786 QLEWDSDV
-794 HHAKFMTALARSFAA
+794 HHARFMTALARSYAA
-809 GIGQYCEELEQRFAK
+809 GIGQYCEELEKRFAK

-832 EAAAA
+832 EVAA

-877 IEFAMQELDKL
+877 IEHAMQELDKL
-888 EKTMNVDECARILQ
+888 EKAMNVDACAEVLRKA
-902 RIEGHN
+902 EGGG
-908 KQPKRPNKYVFTI
+908 KQQPRRPNKYVFTI

-932 DPSGFSDPYVV
+932 DPGGFSDPYVV

-952 YKTRIVYKNLNPRW
+952 YKTRIVYRNLNPRW
-966 DESIDITVSGPL
+966 DESVDITVSSPL
-978 NVIAT
+978 NIIAT
-983 VWDYD
+983 IWDYD

-1035 RDDIQFYYGKAFRHL
+1035 RDDIQFYFGKAFRHL

-1061 TDKARNPMC
+1061 TDK
-1070 TVLRAQISAA
+1070 LRAQISAT
-1080 ISYETLR
+1080 ISHETLR
-1087 SLTKGGGLSSQVTS
+1087 TLVRSGGIGSQVAG
-1101 LWKKRSSTMP
+1101 LWKKRASTMP
-1111 TTVATPADIRAA
+1111 TVTTASDIEGA
-1123 LRPLEEYFDQNF
+1123 LQPLFHYFDQNF
-1135 AIMKETLKDA
+1135 AIMKQTLTDA

-1159 MAIENLLVPPLSE
+1159 QAIESLLVPPLSE
-1172 KPSTQKPLTQKELD
+1172 KPSSQRPLSQKELD
-1186 IVYQWLNQ
+1186 IVYQWLNL
-1194 LFEFFNAKDENGVA
+1194 LFEFFNAKDDTGVQ
-1208 LGVPQDILKS
+1208 LGVPQDVLKS

-1231 FEDTQNL
+1231 FEQTDNL

-1256 LLQERSENRLSAP
+1256 LLQEKHENRLSAP

-1305 RAKEEK
+1305 KAKEEK

-1332 EASNYLRERHRQ
+1332 EAANYLRERHRQ

-1362 NQGWNTGGSAGGA
+1362 NQGWNTGGASAYRA
-1375 GAYGRNNLPRR
+1375 NNLPRR